1 MNVPP
6 LDSFVAGLRR
16 LTKRLLTTLTEEVA
30 ERLQDSK
37 ITLHIHIVDKREKIF
52 FESMLPE
59 KFSAYLLLRS
69 RNLNLKPRNT
79 FFFFFFT
86 QKRFN

>member
-30 ERLQDSK
+30 ERLQESK
-37 ITLHIHIVDKREKIF
+37 IMLHIHIVVKREKIF

-59 KFSAYLLLRS
+59 KFSTCCITNVA
-69 RNLNLKPRNT
+69 T
-79 FFFFFFT
+79 I
-86 QKRFN
+86 